1 MFTKI
6 LIANRGE
13 IACRVIRTARRMG
26 VRTVAV
32 FSDADANARHA
43 RLADEAVHIGPPPAR
58 ESYLDI
64 ARILDAARKTGA
76 QAIHPGYGF
85 LSENEAFAQACADNR
100 IVFIGPPVNAI
111 RAMGSKS
118 AAKQLMERAGVPLV
132 PGYHGDKQDAAFLKK
147 ESERIGYPVLI
158 KASAG
163 GGGKGMRIVAGP
175 ADFADALASC
185 RREAK
190 SSFGDDRVLVERYVE
205 RPRHIEIQVFAD
217 DHGNA
222 VHLFERDCSVQRR
235 HQKVLEEA
243 PAPGMTEQRRRQMGE
258 AAVAAARAVD
268 YRGAGTV
275 EFIVDPD
282 GKFYFMEMNTR
293 LQVEHPVTEMITGQD
308 LVEWQ
313 LRVADGEPLPL
324 AQQQLATRG
333 HALEARIYAEDPD
346 KGFLPSTGRLIHL
359 APPAESLHV
368 RVDTGVEQG
377 DEITPYYDPMIAKL
391 IVWDQTRELAL
402 ARMFVALSE
411 YRIVGVANN
420 VEFLSRLVASPAF
433 VRADLDTALIE
444 RERAF
449 LFPEQG
455 EVPREAWLVA
465 ALATVLRE
473 EALSQLAAA
482 RSPDPHSPWHRLD
495 GWRLNSAFE
504 RRLIFRRGEQEAAV
518 IVGYGRDDFELT
530 YDGVTTRAR
539 GELGP
544 NSTLRVELGGLRLDA
559 TVVAADE
566 RRHVFLNGRS
576 YQLARVDPLYHGG
589 EGQGVEGRLV
599 APMPGRIVAWLAEPG
614 AAVEKNA
621 PLMILEA
628 MKMEH
633 TIMAPYAGTVQA
645 FRFAVGEQVTEGA
658 ELVDF
663 VKRE

>member
-1 MFTKI
+1 MPGCSATRVT
-6 LIANRGE
+6 LRPASNGE
-13 IACRVIRTARRMG
+13 KRLVT
-26 VRTVAV
+26 VR
-32 FSDADANARHA
+32 
-43 RLADEAVHIGPPPAR
+43 
-58 ESYLDI
+58 
-64 ARILDAARKTGA
+64 
-76 QAIHPGYGF
+76 
-85 LSENEAFAQACADNR
+85 
-100 IVFIGPPVNAI
+100 
-111 RAMGSKS
+111 SKPS
-118 AAKQLMERAGVPLV
+118 
-132 PGYHGDKQDAAFLKK
+132 
-147 ESERIGYPVLI
+147 
-158 KASAG
+158 
-163 GGGKGMRIVAGP
+163 
-175 ADFADALASC
+175 
-185 RREAK
+185 
-190 SSFGDDRVLVERYVE
+190 
-205 RPRHIEIQVFAD
+205 
-217 DHGNA
+217 
-222 VHLFERDCSVQRR
+222 
-235 HQKVLEEA
+235 
-243 PAPGMTEQRRRQMGE
+243 GE
-258 AAVAAARAVD
+258 C
-268 YRGAGTV
+268 T
-275 EFIVDPD
+275 
-282 GKFYFMEMNTR
+282 
-293 LQVEHPVTEMITGQD
+293 
-308 LVEWQ
+308 
-313 LRVADGEPLPL
+313 GEPLPL
-324 AQQQLATRG
+324 AQQQLAIRG

-402 ARMFVALSE
+402 ARMFQALSE

-433 VRADLDTALIE
+433 GRADLDTALIE

-455 EVPREAWLVA
+455 EVPRDAWLVA

-473 EALSQLAAA
+473 EALSQAAAA

-504 RRLIFRRGEQEAAV
+504 RRLIFRRGDREAAV

-559 TVVAADE
+559 TVVAAEE

-599 APMPGRIVAWLAEPG
+599 APMPGRIVAWLAQPG
-614 AAVEKNA
+614 ADVEKNA

-628 MKMEH
+628 LKMEH
-633 TIMAPYAGTVQA
+633 TIMAP
-645 FRFAVGEQVTEGA
+645 
-658 ELVDF
+658 
-663 VKRE
+663 